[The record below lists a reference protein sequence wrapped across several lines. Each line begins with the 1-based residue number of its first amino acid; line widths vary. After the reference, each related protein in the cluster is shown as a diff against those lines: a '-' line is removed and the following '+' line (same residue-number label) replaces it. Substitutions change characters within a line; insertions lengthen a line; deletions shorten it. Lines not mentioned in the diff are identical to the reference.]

1 MDFDIFF
8 SLLAHEKPD
17 FLEFQFENLRSF
29 LLDKKILII
38 VHFSEPFWNESSEV
52 LERIC
57 KEYSTDTMKVIINLN
72 HFKTKWGSSPLLDG
86 WITNLEIALN
96 LNYTFKYFTFYSST
110 ELIIR
115 SGFIEFLDSLG
126 PFDMLEYKFKNQW
139 EASVGD
145 GKYENSIPSKPN
157 DIGLFRFRKEYNVE
171 PFCGFD
177 WGRIITYE
185 TTLWLYM
192 TMTAYWSFP
201 ITPPFY
207 DYGISEW
214 TVSTVLSVKPGLKLL
229 DKIQI
234 SDFFNRYPGGKEKL
248 FFYKACPK
256 EFYHPALSRIIKE
269 QINNVKVVKVP
280 SFYCMFLETDYSKN
294 VDAVPAIRI
303 FEDPYSKYVLYMNS
317 SFEVKVKSNTDPFF
331 TAIQY
336 LADSNVISN
345 DHWFILIRG
354 LHKLGLNTLAK
365 IQELL
370 AEFEDTTIDIL
381 WLSSNKRKDLCMVRR
396 EALIKGFDES
406 VNQCCYEKD
415 AIINENGKLYFE
427 SIDIE
432 TDS

>member
-1 MDFDIFF
+1 MNFDIFF
-8 SLLAHEKPD
+8 SILAHEKPD
-17 FLEFQFENLRSF
+17 FLEFQFENIRSF
-29 LLDKKILII
+29 LQDKKVLIVI
-38 VHFSEPFWNESSEV
+38 HFNESFWNESSSE

-57 KEYSTDTMKVIINLN
+57 KDYCTDQMKVLINPN
-72 HFKTKWGSSPLLDG
+72 HFKTKWGSSPQLDG
-86 WITNLEIALN
+86 WILNLQIALD
-96 LNYTFKYFTFYSST
+96 LGYTFKYFTFYSSA
-110 ELIIR
+110 ELLIR

-126 PFDMLEYKFKNQW
+126 PFDMIEYNYKNQW
-139 EASVGD
+139 EPVAGD
-145 GKYENSIPSKPN
+145 GKFENCIPSKPN
-157 DIGLFRFRKEYNVE
+157 DTGLFKFIKEHKIE
-171 PFCGFD
+171 PFIGFD

-192 TMTAYWSFP
+192 TMTAYWCFP

-207 DYGISEW
+207 DYSISEW
-214 TVSTVLSVKPGLKLL
+214 TVSTVLSVKPGLKVL
-229 DKIQI
+229 DTIQI
-234 SDFFNRYPGGKEKL
+234 SDFFNRYPAGNNSL
-248 FFYKACPK
+248 FFYKACPR

-303 FEDPYSKYVLYMNS
+303 FDDSYNTYLIFMNC
-317 SFEVKVKSNTDPFF
+317 SFEVKVKSNGNPFF

-336 LADSNVISN
+336 LVDRNVLSKEN
-345 DHWFILIRG
+345 WFILIRG

-370 AEFEDTTIDIL
+370 AEFEDTTIDIV

-406 VNQCCYEKD
+406 VHQCCYEKD

>member
-29 LLDKKILII
+29 LLDKKVLIV

-52 LERIC
+52 LQRIC
-57 KEYSTDTMKVIINLN
+57 NVYSTDTMKVIINPN
-72 HFKTKWGSSPLLDG
+72 HFKTKWCSSPLLDG

-126 PFDMLEYKFKNQW
+126 PFDMLEYNYKKQW
-139 EASVGD
+139 EASF
-145 GKYENSIPSKPN
+145 ENGIPSKPN
-157 DIGLFRFRKEYNVE
+157 DTGLFKFMKEYTVE
-171 PFCGFD
+171 PILGAD

-207 DYGISEW
+207 DYSISEW
-214 TVSTVLSVKPGLKLL
+214 TVSTVLSVKPGLKVL
-229 DKIQI
+229 DTIQI
-234 SDFFNRYPGGKEKL
+234 SDFFNRYPAGNNSL
-248 FFYKACPK
+248 FFYKACPR

-269 QINNVKVVKVP
+269 QLNNVKAVKVQ
-280 SFYCMFLETDYSKN
+280 SFYCIFLETDYSKY
-294 VDAVPAIRI
+294 VDAIPAIRI
-303 FEDPYSKYVLYMNS
+303 FEDSYSTYLIFQNC

-331 TAIQY
+331 STIQY
-336 LADSNVISN
+336 LAYSNAISN
-345 DHWFILIRG
+345 DHLFILIRG
-354 LHKLGLNTLAK
+354 LHKVGSNTLKK

-370 AEFEDTTIDIL
+370 AEFEDTTIDIV

-406 VNQCCYEKD
+406 VHQCCYEKD

>member
-29 LLDKKILII
+29 LLDKKVLII

-52 LERIC
+52 LEQIC
-57 KEYSTDTMKVIINLN
+57 NVYSTDTMKVLINPN
-72 HFKTKWGSSPLLDG
+72 HYKTKWCSSPLLDG

-96 LNYTFKYFTFYSST
+96 LNYTFKYFTLYSST
-110 ELIIR
+110 ELIIL

-126 PFDMLEYKFKNQW
+126 PFDMLEYKYKKQR
-139 EASVGD
+139 D
-145 GKYENSIPSKPN
+145 GTFENNIPSKPN
-157 DIGLFRFRKEYNVE
+157 DTGLFRFMKEYTVE
-171 PFCGFD
+171 PILGAD

-201 ITPPFY
+201 ITPSFY
-207 DYGISEW
+207 DYSISEW
-214 TVSTVLSVKPGLKLL
+214 TVSTVLSVKPGLKVL
-229 DKIQI
+229 DTIQI
-234 SDFFNRYPGGKEKL
+234 SDFFNRYPSGNNSL
-248 FFYKACPK
+248 FFYKACPR

-269 QINNVKVVKVP
+269 QLNNVKAVKVP

-303 FEDPYSKYVLYMNS
+303 FEDSYSKYVLYMNS

-336 LADSNVISN
+336 LVDSNAISN

-354 LHKLGLNTLAK
+354 FHKLGSNTLAK

-381 WLSSNKRKDLCMVRR
+381 WLSSNKRNGLCVVRR

-406 VNQCCYEKD
+406 VHQCCYEKD